1 MTPVFA
7 KAVEPVM
14 LRVLE
19 LIDRIE
25 KDERAVSPQDERIAI
40 VTQLDYASG
49 ILGAGEEWQLAM
61 YAIVSWIDEMLLEIP
76 WAGRDWWS
84 NNVLEVEVFGTRLC
98 FQQFFIRAQQ
108 ASKLPRRDALEVFYN
123 CVVLG
128 FRGLYS
134 DPQLAAS
141 WAPQHGLPSELPTWL
156 KQTGLMIRLGQGLP
170 ELADGS
176 IEINGAPPLRNKT
189 RFMWACVLLLILL
202 MCNFVVF
209 ST

>member
-25 KDERAVSPQDERIAI
+25 KDERTVSPQDERIAI
-40 VTQLDYASG
+40 VTQLNYASG

-76 WAGRDWWS
+76 WSGRDWWS
-84 NNVLEVEVFGTRLC
+84 NNVLEVEMFGTRLC
-98 FQQFFIRAQQ
+98 FQQFFIRAQL
-108 ASKLPRRDALEVFYN
+108 ASKLARRDALEVFYN

-128 FRGLYS
+128 FRGLYIDS
-134 DPQLAAS
+134 QLAAS
-141 WAPQHGLPSELPTWL
+141 WAPQHGIPAELQTWL

-170 ELADGS
+170 DLADGNL
-176 IEINGAPPLRNKT
+176 EINGAPPLRKKT
-189 RFMWACVLLLILL
+189 QFMWGCVVLMILL
-202 MCNFVVF
+202 MSNFVVV
-209 ST
+209 SW